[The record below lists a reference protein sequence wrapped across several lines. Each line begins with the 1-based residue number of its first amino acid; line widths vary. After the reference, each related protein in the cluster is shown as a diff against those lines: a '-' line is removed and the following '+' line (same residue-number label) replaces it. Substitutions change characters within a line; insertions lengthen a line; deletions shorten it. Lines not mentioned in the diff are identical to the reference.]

1 MTSPTAT
8 AGLPEAELRP
18 DLPAIEGFRSV
29 LADLADVI
37 ARNRQGTIE
46 RLDPEF
52 LHDLR
57 VAARRSRAVLAAGGR
72 VIPDDVRREARLGF
86 ALLSDLTGPPRD
98 LDVYLLGWAAY
109 TEPLGPHAAVD
120 LEPVRAHLIRAQD
133 EAYATLT
140 TWLQSEEALD
150 RLASWR
156 RWLTGPLPEVLPDR
170 ALDPLG
176 PYVAKRIRRAQATLL
191 DEGRAITAES
201 PDERL
206 HDLRKDAKKLRY
218 LLECFG
224 ALLDPGPRAKLVK
237 RLKALQENL
246 GEHQDAAVHAAELRT
261 VAHHLAA
268 AWPATTGASTDTGPE
283 DTGLVDTGLVDTGL
297 VDTLLVDTLLATGRL
312 LGELEGVRDRTRLE
326 FAARFECYDRD
337 ATSHALDA
345 ALRGARL

>member
-1 MTSPTAT
+1 MTSPTAA

-140 TWLQSEEALD
+140 TWLQSEEALE

-191 DEGRAITAES
+191 DEGRAITPES

-224 ALLDPGPRAKLVK
+224 ALLDPGPRARLVK

-283 DTGLVDTGLVDTGL
+283 DTGLVDMG
-297 VDTLLVDTLLATGRL
+297 LVDTLLATGRL

-326 FAARFECYDRD
+326 FAARFERYDRD